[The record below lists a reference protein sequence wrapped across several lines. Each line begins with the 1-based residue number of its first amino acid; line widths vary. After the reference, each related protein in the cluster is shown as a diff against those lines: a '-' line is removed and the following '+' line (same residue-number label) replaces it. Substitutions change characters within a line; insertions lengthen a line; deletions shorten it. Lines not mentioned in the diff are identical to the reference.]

1 MSNDGM
7 LVLKML
13 FQIVW
18 RLFTE
23 WYIPGTNVTPAGAG
37 LFFLSAGIG
46 LRFVLGFLG
55 NPGNGFS
62 GGMAGRNRIA
72 SWHNRGTGRKVNR

>member
-1 MSNDGM
+1 MSNDAI

-13 FQIVW
+13 FQVIW

-23 WYIPGTNVTPAGAG
+23 WHIPGTNVTPAGAG
-37 LFFLSAGIG
+37 LFFLSAEIG